1 MIRGFPRK
9 CYFQHCPMELRL
21 LASPESVP
29 VSKDANTGGGS
40 EKKSASKEPL
50 SFSILSTTREP

>member
-1 MIRGFPRK
+1 
-9 CYFQHCPMELRL
+9 MELRL